1 MPAGIT
7 AQYGFLYQ
15 RYVFINT
22 IMNHVGVDKFFT
34 YEGIDDIDVSEKDGI
49 YSIKSSNNIYIQV
62 KSGSVSKDCW
72 AKVIGNWLLIN
83 EDISAYK
90 LVLEKDLSFD
100 IKSEDVVDWVCDY
113 FANGASKIASS
124 IANKVYKEFME
135 NQHVSKQNL
144 KKIIIKLTGRV
155 SCEVR
160 SMKNLKENI
169 EENFK
174 STYCQDIKV
183 YEMAKTCRCE
193 RFIEYINVA
202 IDESISKKK
211 SYILRYV
218 DFINIISRVSSEIGD
233 RKYSINIGEMKKRK
247 RAEAERL
254 MNSNVLREVR
264 QLRQV
269 SSKNGFIINELVKE
283 MLYRD
288 FRDVFSVPDS
298 TLISNIEETA
308 FSNYEDVIYGL
319 PDKSSPKQIFDG
331 TVGKDI
337 PLSIVDNSP
346 LYRHGCYIFLTSDE
360 ADEDKKITWGEDH
373 E

>member
-1 MPAGIT
+1 MSAGIT
-7 AQYGFLYQ
+7 SQYGFLYQ
-15 RYVFINT
+15 RYVFIST
-22 IMNHVGVDKFFT
+22 IINHIGVDKFFT
-34 YEGIDDIDVSEKDGI
+34 YEGIDDIDVSEKDAI
-49 YSIKSSNNIYIQV
+49 YSINSSNNICIQV
-62 KSGSVSKDCW
+62 KSGNVSKDCW

-83 EDISAYK
+83 DNISSYK
-90 LVLEKDLSFD
+90 LVLEKELQFD
-100 IKSEDVVDWVCDY
+100 IKSEDVVDRVCDY
-113 FANGASKIASS
+113 FVNGVSKTPSS
-124 IANKVYKEFME
+124 IANKVYKKFMK
-135 NQHVSKQNL
+135 NQHISKQNL
-144 KKIIIKLTGRV
+144 KKKIIELTDQV
-155 SCEVR
+155 YCYVQSLEQ
-160 SMKNLKENI
+160 LKKSI

-218 DFINIISRVSSEIGD
+218 DFIKIIGRVSSEIGD
-233 RKYSINIGEMKKRK
+233 RKYSIDIGEMKKKK
-247 RAEAERL
+247 RSEAEKI
-254 MNSNVLREVR
+254 MDSNVLREVR

-269 SSKNGFIINELVKE
+269 NSKNGFIISELIKE

-288 FRDVFSVPDS
+288 FRDVFVIPDS

-308 FSNYEDVIYGL
+308 FSNYEDVIYSL
-319 PDKSSPKQIFDG
+319 PPGSSPKQIFDE
-331 TVGKDI
+331 TVEKDI

-360 ADEDKKITWGEDH
+360 ADEEKKIT
-373 E
+373 